1 LWRLIWARAMA
12 LRVNE
17 LTVAYGSHL
26 ALRKVSLEVGEREL
40 VALIGANGAGKT
52 TLINAVS
59 GLKKILKGSIEWRGE
74 RIDGRRPDEI
84 GRLGL
89 IQVPEGRKLFP
100 RMTVLENLDIGAYA
114 REARADK
121 MRSLAMVWSLFPRLK
136 ERQKQMAGTLSGGEQ
151 QMAALGRA
159 LMARPQL
166 LMLDEPTEG
175 LAPKAAGAIFEVIQ
189 RLNQEGLGVVLVSQE
204 VRQSLALADRAY
216 CFENGGIALSG
227 TGAALLR
234 DPAVREAYLGI

>member
-1 LWRLIWARAMA
+1 MT

-26 ALRKVSLEVGEREL
+26 ALRDVSLEVGEGEFI
-40 VALIGANGAGKT
+40 ALIGANGAGKT
-52 TLINAVS
+52 TLINSVS
-59 GLKKILKGSIEWRGE
+59 GLKKILKGSIVWRGE
-74 RIDGRRPDEI
+74 RIDGLRPDEI

-114 REARADK
+114 REARAAK
-121 MRSLAMVWSLFPRLK
+121 MESLALVWALFPRLE
-136 ERQKQMAGTLSGGEQ
+136 ERQKQMVGTLSGGEQ

-159 LMARPQL
+159 LMAKPRL

-175 LAPKAAGAIFEVIQ
+175 LAPKAAGAIFEVIR
-189 RLNQEGLGVVLVSQE
+189 RLNQEGLGMLLVSQE
-204 VRQSLALADRAY
+204 VRQNLTLAGRAY
-216 CFENGGIALSG
+216 CLENGRVALSG
-227 TGAALLR
+227 AGSALLR
-234 DPAVREAYLGI
+234 DPAVRAAYLGI

>member
-1 LWRLIWARAMA
+1 MA

-26 ALRKVSLEVGEREL
+26 ALREVSLEVGEGEFI
-40 VALIGANGAGKT
+40 ALIGANGAGKT

-59 GLKKILKGSIEWRGE
+59 GLKKILKGSIVWRGE
-74 RIDGRRPDEI
+74 RIDGLRPDEI

-114 REARADK
+114 REARAAK
-121 MRSLAMVWSLFPRLK
+121 MESLALVWALFPKLK
-136 ERQKQMAGTLSGGEQ
+136 ERQKQMVGTLSGGEQ

-159 LMARPQL
+159 LMAKPQL

-175 LAPKAAGAIFEVIQ
+175 LAPKAAGAIFEVIR

-204 VRQSLALADRAY
+204 VRQNLALAGRAY
-216 CFENGGIALSG
+216 CLENGRVALSG
-227 TGAALLR
+227 MGSALLR
-234 DPAVREAYLGI
+234 DPAVRAAYLGI